1 LLVVKL
7 LSLNKE
13 KQMSERSLARVVTID
28 ELIAIE
34 GADRIELAIV
44 GGWQVVVQ
52 KGLYEP
58 NKTLAVYFEVDSLLD
73 TERPYFNS
81 LATLSSKLL
90 HVVDGRTHAR
100 IKTMKLRKQL
110 SQGYCIPL
118 SEVGD
123 MPKRLTDIGTDLT
136 EFLGVVKYEKA
147 EEKSMNN
154 NGGAGVKNGT
164 SALGF
169 PKFVPKTD
177 QTRVQNISALYLKAV
192 EQGEEFEESF
202 KLDGSSLTAFVR
214 DGVAG
219 VASRNV
225 GFRVADEKLGLFTTL
240 KRFLGHCRTRGIR
253 NAKWVSVIPKDDNT
267 FTQMAAEAG
276 LIEAIRRDGR
286 NLAIQ
291 GEMCG
296 PSIQNNFEG
305 LDKNTFFC
313 YDVYLIDEQRY
324 MLPAE
329 RLEFCT
335 DQGVKHV
342 PVNFTGPLQAKTVAE
357 ALKRADGPSGL
368 KGKFREGF
376 VLKSTTRDFSFKVIS
391 NAYLLKE
398 E

>member
-1 LLVVKL
+1 
-7 LSLNKE
+7 
-13 KQMSERSLARVVTID
+13 MSERTLARVVTID
-28 ELIAIE
+28 ELLPIE

-52 KGLYEP
+52 KGLYEV

-81 LATLSSKLL
+81 LASLSSKLL

-110 SQGYCIPL
+110 SQGFCIPL
-118 SEVGD
+118 SETGIVAVAQQ
-123 MPKRLTDIGTDLT
+123 DLT
-136 EFLGVVKYEKA
+136 KELGVIKYEKA
-147 EEKSMNN
+147 EEKDMNN
-154 NGGAGVKNGT
+154 SGGTGVKSGT

-177 QTRVQNISALYLKAV
+177 QTRVQNITHMYNKAV

-225 GFRVADEKLGLFTTL
+225 GFRVEAETRTFFAAVRRFISSARSRGL
-240 KRFLGHCRTRGIR
+240 RA
-253 NAKWVSVIPKDDNT
+253 AKWERVIPKDDNQ
-267 FTQMAAEAG
+267 FTQIVAEQG

-286 NLAIQ
+286 NIAIQ
-291 GEMCG
+291 GELCG
-296 PSIQNNFEG
+296 PSIQKNFEG

-329 RLEFCT
+329 RIEFCS

-342 PVNFTGPLQAKTVAE
+342 PVNFTGKLQAPDVA
-357 ALKRADGPSGL
+357 AAIVRADGPSGL
-368 KGKFREGF
+368 KGKYREGF
-376 VLKSTTRDFSFKVIS
+376 VYKSTTRDFSFKVIS

>member
-1 LLVVKL
+1 
-7 LSLNKE
+7 
-13 KQMSERSLARVVTID
+13 MSERTLARVVTID
-28 ELIAIE
+28 ELVAIE

-110 SQGYCIPL
+110 SQGFCIPL
-118 SEVGD
+118 SETGLKAIVGE
-123 MPKRLTDIGTDLT
+123 DLT
-136 EFLGVVKYEKA
+136 QLLGVIKYEKS
-147 EEKSMNN
+147 EERDMNN
-154 NGGAGVKNGT
+154 SGGTGVKSGT

-169 PKFVPKTD
+169 PKFIPKTD
-177 QTRVQNISALYLKAV
+177 QTRVQNITHMYNKAV
-192 EQGEEFEESF
+192 EEGEEFEESF

-214 DGVAG
+214 NGVAG

-225 GFRVADEKLGLFTTL
+225 GFRVEDEKIPFLTSVKNYFRGKGW
-240 KRFLGHCRTRGIR
+240 KRVT
-253 NAKWVSVIPKDDNT
+253 KKDDNQ
-267 FTQMAAEAG
+267 FTQIVAEQG
-276 LIEAIRRDGR
+276 IIEAIRRDGR
-286 NLAIQ
+286 NIAVQ
-291 GEMCG
+291 GELVG
-296 PSIQNNFEG
+296 PSIQKNFEG
-305 LDKNTFFC
+305 MDKNTFFC

-342 PVNFTGPLQAKTVAE
+342 PINFTGKLQAPDVAG
-357 ALKRADGPSGL
+357 AITRADGPSGL
-368 KGKFREGF
+368 KGKYREGF
-376 VLKSTTRDFSFKVIS
+376 VYKSTTRDFSFKVIS

>member
-1 LLVVKL
+1 VTGALLR
-7 LSLNKE
+7 LNFKE
-13 KQMSERSLARVVTID
+13 IQMTERSLARVVAID
-28 ELIAIE
+28 ELVAIE

-52 KGLYEP
+52 KGLYVVGS
-58 NKTLAVYFEVDSLLD
+58 KAIYFEVDSLLN
-73 TERPYFNS
+73 TEKPCFNS

-90 HVVDGRTHAR
+90 HNIDGVTYAR

-110 SQGYCIPL
+110 SQGFCVPL
-118 SEVGD
+118 SEAGVGAD
-123 MPKRLTDIGTDLT
+123 TPVDTDVTKL
-136 EFLGVVKYEKA
+136 LGVLKYEKT
-147 EEKSMNN
+147 EEKEMNN
-154 NGGAGVKNGT
+154 NGGTGVKSGT
-164 SALGF
+164 TALGF

-177 QTRVQNISALYLKAV
+177 QTRVQNITHMYNKAV

-225 GFRVADEKLGLFTTL
+225 GFRVEAETRGLVATIR
-240 KRFLGHCRTRGIR
+240 RFVSLCRTRGFR
-253 NAKWVSVIPKDDNT
+253 GAKWERVIPADDNQ
-267 FTQMAAEAG
+267 FTQIVNEQK

-291 GEMCG
+291 GELVG
-296 PSIQNNFEG
+296 PSIQKNFEG
-305 LDKNTFFC
+305 VDKNTFYC
-313 YDVYLIDEQRY
+313 YDVFLIDEQRY

-329 RLEFCT
+329 RVQFCL
-335 DQGVKHV
+335 DQRVLHV
-342 PVNFTGPLQAKTVAE
+342 PINYTGPLKASTVAD
-357 ALKRADGPSGL
+357 AIVRADGPSGL
-368 KGKFREGF
+368 NGKYREGF
-376 VLKSTTRDFSFKVIS
+376 VYKSTTRDFSFKVIS

>member
-1 LLVVKL
+1 
-7 LSLNKE
+7 
-13 KQMSERSLARVVTID
+13 MTDRSLARVVLID
-28 ELIAIE
+28 QLLPIE

-52 KGLYEP
+52 KGLYEVGVTP
-58 NKTLAVYFEVDSLLD
+58 AVYFEVDSLLD

-81 LATLSSKLL
+81 LSTLSSKLL

-110 SQGYCIPL
+110 SQGFCVPL
-118 SEVGD
+118 SETGLKAAVGD
-123 MPKRLTDIGTDLT
+123 DVTKA
-136 EFLGVVKYEKA
+136 LGVVKYEKA
-147 EEKSMNN
+147 EESSMNN
-154 NGGAGVKNGT
+154 TGGMGVKSGKT
-164 SALGF
+164 ALGF

-177 QTRVQNISALYLKAV
+177 QTRVQNITHMYLKAV
-192 EQGEEFEESF
+192 ADGEEFEESF
-202 KLDGSSLTAFVR
+202 KLDGSSLTAFVNN
-214 DGVAG
+214 GVAG

-225 GFRVADEKLGLFTTL
+225 GFRMEDGRRSFFDTVRTFISHL
-240 KRFLGHCRTRGIR
+240 RTRGLR
-253 NAKWVSVIPKDDNT
+253 GAKWERVIKKDDNA

-286 NLAIQ
+286 NIAIQ

-296 PSIQNNFEG
+296 PSIQKNFEG

-313 YDVYLIDEQRY
+313 YDVFLIDEQRY

-329 RLEFCT
+329 RIKFCT

-342 PVNFTGPLQAKTVAE
+342 PVNYTGPLKAPTVAE
-357 ALKRADGPSGL
+357 VLTRADGPSGL

-376 VLKSTTRDFSFKVIS
+376 VYKSTKRDFSFKVIS
-391 NAYLLKE
+391 NSYLLKE

>member
-1 LLVVKL
+1 
-7 LSLNKE
+7 
-13 KQMSERSLARVVTID
+13 MSERTLARVVTID
-28 ELIAIE
+28 ELVAIE

-110 SQGYCIPL
+110 SQGYMIPL

-123 MPKRLTDIGTDLT
+123 IPRKYTDVGADLT
-136 EFLGVVKYEKA
+136 ELLGVIKYEKS
-147 EEKSMNN
+147 EEKDMNN
-154 NGGAGVKNGT
+154 SGGTGVKSGT

-169 PKFVPKTD
+169 PKFIPKTD
-177 QTRVQNISALYLKAV
+177 QTRVQNITHMYNKAV
-192 EQGEEFEESF
+192 EEGEEFEESF

-214 DGVAG
+214 NGVAG

-225 GFRVADEKLGLFTTL
+225 GFRVEDEKIPFITSVKNYFRGKGW
-240 KRFLGHCRTRGIR
+240 KRVV
-253 NAKWVSVIPKDDNT
+253 KKDDNQ
-267 FTQMAAEAG
+267 FTQIVAEQG
-276 LIEAIRRDGR
+276 IIEAIRRDGR
-286 NLAIQ
+286 NIAVQ
-291 GEMCG
+291 GELVG
-296 PSIQNNFEG
+296 PSIQKNFEG
-305 LDKNTFFC
+305 VDKS
-313 YDVYLIDEQRY
+313 
-324 MLPAE
+324 
-329 RLEFCT
+329 
-335 DQGVKHV
+335 VK
-342 PVNFTGPLQAKTVAE
+342 
-357 ALKRADGPSGL
+357 
-368 KGKFREGF
+368 
-376 VLKSTTRDFSFKVIS
+376 RDFSFKVIS